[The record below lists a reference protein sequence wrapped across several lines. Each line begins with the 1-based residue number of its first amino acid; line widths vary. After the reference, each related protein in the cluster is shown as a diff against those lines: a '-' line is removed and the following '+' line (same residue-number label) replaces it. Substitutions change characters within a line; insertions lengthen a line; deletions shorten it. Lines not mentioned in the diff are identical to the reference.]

1 MLSFTKTSDVTMAA
15 VASSRN
21 TSSTFKSLQEAAP
34 LLSMIGTATTSFL
47 LENGGD
53 GAIVHRNELGTINGC
68 YVPCLLNIM
77 GIVLFERLGWGVGHV
92 GIRSVLCIY
101 LVAELAAILTV
112 LSLSA
117 MVTNGNMRGGG
128 SYYMISRT
136 LGAEFGGSVGILFYC
151 AYAVNIA
158 FCCSGCAEEIIK
170 TWFQHQVALSA
181 WWLNLV
187 ISSLTLLLCLAVA
200 LMGARIFTKVN
211 ILLFAVIFT
220 AISLAMMAGFA
231 RTSFVL
237 PDFAGGRAPQQ
248 FEHESWSV
256 AQLRDNWRITD
267 CHVECGLCSFPICF
281 WLFVVCPWSFRCFM
295 RHSALS
301 KRVRTFTDCVYGS
314 SEPHRSTL

>member
-1 MLSFTKTSDVTMAA
+1 MAA
-15 VASSRN
+15 TASR
-21 TSSTFKSLQEAAP
+21 SSASYKVKSLQEAAP
-34 LLSMIGTATTSFL
+34 LIPMQPLSIASSPMTITTTTNSFGHAT
-47 LENGGD
+47 D
-53 GAIVHRNELGTINGC
+53 GEIVHRNQLGTINGC

-92 GIRSVLCIY
+92 GIRNVLLIY

-170 TWFQHQVALSA
+170 TWFQHHNTLSQ
-181 WWLNLV
+181 WTLNLI
-187 ISSLTLLLCLAVA
+187 ISSLTLFLCLVVA

-220 AISLAMMAGFA
+220 AISLAMMAGFI
-231 RTSFVL
+231 RPEFVL
-237 PDFAGGRAPQQ
+237 PDFTNHQE
-248 FEHESWSV
+248 FEHQSWSA
-256 AQLRDNWRITD
+256 AQLRDNWHITD
-267 CHVECGLCSFPICF
+267 CPVE
-281 WLFVVCPWSFRCFM
+281 WFVSIN
-295 RHSALS
+295 LS
-301 KRVRTFTDCVYGS
+301 ESTRKR
-314 SEPHRSTL
+314 